1 MKKTRMTAQLATAT
15 VVIGI
20 TLGLAAPAAAA
31 PAGCGSGAGC
41 SWSEINY
48 VGKGGAGQYNGGV
61 LHFQRNIKNYALVSN
76 LPGYHLNDKIS
87 SVYNNGRTGAKTR
100 FFKDANYRGT
110 VKSQTKNIGVANLG
124 TISFNDVISSACFEG
139 YCG

>member
-41 SWSEINY
+41 SWS
-48 VGKGGAGQYNGGV
+48 
-61 LHFQRNIKNYALVSN
+61 N
-76 LPGYHLNDKIS
+76 LPVYHLNDEIS
-87 SVYNNGRTGAKTR
+87 SVYNNGRTGAETK
-100 FFKDANYRGT
+100 FFKDANHRGT
-110 VKSQTKNIGVANLG
+110 VKAQTKNIGVANLG
-124 TISFNDVISSACFEG
+124 TIGLNDVISSTCFEG